1 MSESCND
8 VPEVNGAGG
17 STPVH
22 GGTLSTLALYRLVRA
37 AGLCLGLCLG
47 LLVAPAFAGPVPA
60 PPQLAANSW
69 LLQDH
74 DSGKLIAEHNADERV
89 EPASLTKMLTM
100 YVVMSELAAGKIS
113 LNDQVLVSKK
123 AWKMP
128 GSRMFIEVD
137 TQVSVTDLIKGVI
150 IQSGNDASVA
160 LAEHVAG
167 DETAFS
173 DLMNQYAQR
182 IGLDG
187 SHFVNA
193 SGLPDPQHYATARDM
208 ARLAHALIR
217 DFPEYY
223 PLHAQKEFVYN
234 DISQYNRN
242 KLLWQDESVDG
253 LKTGYTEAAG
263 YCLVASARREGMRL
277 VSVVMGASGDRE
289 RARQSRALLAYGF
302 RFYETHRLYQ
312 AGKPIRDIRVWK
324 GASETVSVG
333 LRENLFVTVP
343 RGQYEQLQPRME
355 VAAQLQAPLIRG
367 DVHGTLKVSFDGDLI
382 LERNLVALQTVDRGG
397 LWRQASDT
405 VRMLFE

>member
-1 MSESCND
+1 
-8 VPEVNGAGG
+8 
-17 STPVH
+17 
-22 GGTLSTLALYRLVRA
+22 
-37 AGLCLGLCLG
+37 
-47 LLVAPAFAGPVPA
+47 
-60 PPQLAANSW
+60 
-69 LLQDH
+69 
-74 DSGKLIAEHNADERV
+74 
-89 EPASLTKMLTM
+89 
-100 YVVMSELAAGKIS
+100 
-113 LNDQVLVSKK
+113 
-123 AWKMP
+123 
-128 GSRMFIEVD
+128 
-137 TQVSVTDLIKGVI
+137 LIKGVI